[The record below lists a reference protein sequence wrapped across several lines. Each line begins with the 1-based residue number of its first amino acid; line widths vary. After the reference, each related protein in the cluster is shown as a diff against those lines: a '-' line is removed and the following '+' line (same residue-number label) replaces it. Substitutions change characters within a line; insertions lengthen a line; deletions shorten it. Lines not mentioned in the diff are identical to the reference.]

1 MSVRVRGGVEG
12 RPVNDSEGV
21 EVADGR
27 QNLRHDGAHTVQR
40 DAFAVVWVCVGVH
53 VVPERAPEMRECEV
67 AGWEVEGGGRREG
80 EER

>member
-1 MSVRVRGGVEG
+1 MRGGVEG

-27 QNLRHDGAHTVQR
+27 QDLRHDGAHTVQR
-40 DAFAVVWVCVGVH
+40 DEFALGGVH
-53 VVPERAPEMRECEV
+53 VVLERAPEMRECEV